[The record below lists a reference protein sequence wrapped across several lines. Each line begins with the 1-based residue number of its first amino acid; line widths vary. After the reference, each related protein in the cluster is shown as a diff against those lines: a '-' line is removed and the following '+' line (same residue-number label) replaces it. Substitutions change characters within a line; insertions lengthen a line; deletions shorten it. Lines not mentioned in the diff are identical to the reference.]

1 MTDLVYAT
9 KTNYHLSDKR
19 QFHINHEHTWLVTMA
34 LEKSLQ
40 FRLKAVKIGAHS
52 NRTLKQ
58 FLAMVQ
64 DFEWQ
69 KQVINFRKPA
79 GKPDIAQRYED
90 S

>member
-1 MTDLVYAT
+1 
-9 KTNYHLSDKR
+9 
-19 QFHINHEHTWLVTMA
+19 MA

-58 FLAMVQ
+58 FLEMVQ
-64 DFEWQ
+64 YFEWQ

-79 GKPDIAQRYED
+79 GKPHIAQRYED